1 MTLRKCY
8 QNILTYESVKLM
20 KTPVSMYTLMK
31 VLRLMYPL
39 NTNDE
44 IRNRLLS
51 SKVLIREDNFNE
63 I

>member
-1 MTLRKCY
+1 MSLGECY
-8 QNILTYESVKLM
+8 HNVLTYESVKLM
-20 KTPVSMYTLMK
+20 KRPVSIYTLIK